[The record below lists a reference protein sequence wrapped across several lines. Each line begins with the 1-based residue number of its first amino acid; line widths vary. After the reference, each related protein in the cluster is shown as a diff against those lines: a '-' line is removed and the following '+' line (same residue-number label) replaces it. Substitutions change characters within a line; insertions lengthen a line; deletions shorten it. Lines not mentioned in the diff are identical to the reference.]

1 LINPTL
7 TYKAYQ
13 LTCLT
18 GNGQIIYNSNLQSGS
33 QPKDF
38 ISYISVGTHNKKV
51 KIQG

>member
-1 LINPTL
+1 MIDPTL

-33 QPKDF
+33 QPKDYN
-38 ISYISVGTHNKKV
+38 SYISLGTQNKKLKV
-51 KIQG
+51 QG